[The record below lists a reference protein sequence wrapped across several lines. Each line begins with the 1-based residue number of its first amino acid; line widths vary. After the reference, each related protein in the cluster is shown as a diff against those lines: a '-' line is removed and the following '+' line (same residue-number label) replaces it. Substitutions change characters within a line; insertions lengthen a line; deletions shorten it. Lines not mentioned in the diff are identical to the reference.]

1 MKLKDFNNFADFKQL
16 ETPCYILDKDKLY
29 NNLICMKNAFSRAW
43 GSNFIIG
50 YSFKTNALPWVLS
63 WMKKQGVYA
72 EIVSAPEFQL
82 SQKIGFPITNIILNG
97 PYKGFDAMRS
107 LLEGGGIVNLDS
119 FHEIDWL
126 KKNTP
131 RKAQKWRVG
140 IRINF
145 DLEKCCPGETI
156 VGNLHSRFGFNFE
169 NGSLQKA
176 INELKDIP
184 YVELVGI
191 HSHNSTKTKSL
202 NIFRES
208 AKKIGY
214 IYSEYLKDYKIKYVD
229 MGGCFFGD
237 KPNAPTFDDYADVI
251 SKELKVWFNPEHV
264 SLIIEPGAALIASPI
279 QYICKVIDVKAV
291 LSTCFVGVNGSLI
304 HIDPQM
310 HGIKFNP
317 DYTVHNSSDDIVER
331 QVVVGFTCIEKDRLA
346 VIEHKSKLCIDDYVV
361 FSNVGS
367 YTMALSPLFIQYFPC
382 VYLREKQEYTLIR
395 EAWTVSEYIQKV
407 VYYEK

>member
-1 MKLKDFNNFADFKQL
+1 MERVLSKNLTSINHLN
-16 ETPCYILDKDKLY
+16 TPCYILDTGKLY
-29 NNLICMKNAFSRAW
+29 NNFFYMKEAFSKAW

-50 YSFKTNALPWVLS
+50 YSFKTNSLPWVLS
-63 WMKKQGVYA
+63 WMSKQGAYA
-72 EIVSAPEFQL
+72 EIVSTPEFLL
-82 SQKIGFPITNIILNG
+82 SQKIGFPISNVILNG
-97 PYKGFDAMRS
+97 PYKGFDTIS
-107 LLEGGGIVNLDS
+107 LLLEKGGIVNLDS

-126 KKNTP
+126 RKNKPIKVKTW
-131 RKAQKWRVG
+131 KVG

-145 DLEKCCPGETI
+145 DLEKYCHGETI
-156 VGNLHSRFGFNFE
+156 VGEAHSRFGFNFE

-184 YVELVGI
+184 HVELIGI

-208 AKKIGY
+208 AKKIVY
-214 IYSEYLKDYKIKYVD
+214 IYNEYLKDYKIEYID

-237 KPNAPTFDDYADVI
+237 KPNAPTFSDYADVI
-251 SKELKVWFNPEHV
+251 SKELKLCFDPNTV

-279 QYICKVIDVKAV
+279 QYVCKVIDVKDV
-291 LSTCFVGVNGSLI
+291 FSTRFVGVDGSLI

-317 DYTVHNSSDDIVER
+317 ELRHMADSCEVLDR
-331 QVVVGFTCIEKDRLA
+331 QVVVGFTCIEKDRLTI
-346 VIEHKSKLCIDDYVV
+346 VENKERLSINDYLI

-382 VYLREKQEYTLIR
+382 VYLKNEEGYSLIR
-395 EAWTVSEYIQKV
+395 DSWSVAEYIQKS
-407 VYYEK
+407 EF